1 MSAVRARASRSARRT
16 APKLVALP
24 SKARTARSRAGVIG
38 LVLGLAAPALMLA
51 PQAAAASGRT
61 YSAAI
66 SPAAVKSGGSATF
79 TVTIT
84 NNSALGSLFA
94 MKTATITV
102 PGAFAVGSVGP
113 ASPASWTLSR
123 SGQKITLQSGLLL
136 PGRSVSVPIT
146 ATAPGSTGGFT
157 WTTSSSGALGPFT
170 RIGPDP
176 SVTVAQSVA
185 VVVCNP
191 NAPCVSPTLS
201 AGASPTAL
209 ATDAQVTAQS
219 GPQADQLSVVLPD
232 PTAAPLLCQQT
243 GGNFG
248 QIVTWNVT
256 SRTSTL
262 SYTVHPTDP
271 NYTYDLGD
279 TCFGSTKQF
288 PGAAQNPANANEWEG
303 SLPFCKAQTDFG
315 PQTNPPPC
323 VESIV
328 STPFDSDNDG
338 DPGDT
343 TGDDIPIV
351 TVTVD
356 APQGDPKFTG

>member
-1 MSAVRARASRSARRT
+1 MFIARARAPRSART
-16 APKLVALP
+16 TTPKRFAFL
-24 SKARTARSRAGVIG
+24 SRARAATSRVATIGV
-38 LVLGLAAPALMLA
+38 LVGLAAPVLMLA
-51 PQAAAASGRT
+51 PPATAAAGRT
-61 YSAAI
+61 YSATI
-66 SPAAVKSGGSATF
+66 SPAAVKIGGSATF

-84 NNSALGSLFA
+84 NNSVLGSLFGI
-94 MKTATITV
+94 KTATVTV
-102 PGAFAVGSVGP
+102 PSVFTIKTVGP
-113 ASPASWTLSR
+113 ASPSSWTVSR
-123 SGQKITLQSGLLL
+123 SGQQVTIRSGLLL
-136 PGRSVSVPIT
+136 PGGSVSVPIT
-146 ATAPGSTGGFT
+146 ATAAVTGGFT
-157 WTTSSSGALGPFT
+157 WATSSSGALGPSI

-176 SVTVAQSVA
+176 SVTVAQSAA
-185 VVVCNP
+185 VVLCNA
-191 NAPCVSPTLS
+191 NTPCVSPALS

-219 GPQADQLSVVLPD
+219 GPQADALTVVLPD
-232 PTAAPLLCQQT
+232 PTAAPLLCQHT
-243 GGNFG
+243 DGTFG

-262 SYTVHPTDP
+262 SYTVHPTNP

-288 PGAAQNPANANEWEG
+288 PGAAQNPANGNEWEG
-303 SLPFCKAQTDFG
+303 SLPSCTVQTDFG
-315 PQTNPPPC
+315 SQTTPPPC

-343 TGDDIPIV
+343 TSGDDIPIV

>member
-1 MSAVRARASRSARRT
+1 MSRST
-16 APKLVALP
+16 
-24 SKARTARSRAGVIG
+24 RSRAATIGV
-38 LVLGLAAPALMLA
+38 LVGLATPALMLA
-51 PQAAAASGRT
+51 PQAAAAAGRT
-61 YSAAI
+61 YSAKI
-66 SPAAVKSGGSATF
+66 SPTAVKTGGTATF

-84 NNSALGSLFA
+84 NNSALGSLVGI
-94 MKTATITV
+94 KTATITV
-102 PGAFAVGSVGP
+102 PSAFTINSVGP
-113 ASPASWTLSR
+113 ASPSSWTVSR
-123 SGQKITLQSGLLL
+123 SGQKVTIQSGLLL
-136 PGRSVSVPIT
+136 PGGSVSVPIT
-146 ATAPGSTGGFT
+146 ATAPATTGGFT
-157 WTTSSSGALGPFT
+157 WATSSSGALGPFT

-185 VVVCNP
+185 VVVCNA
-191 NAPCVSPTLS
+191 NTPCVSPTLS

-219 GPQADQLSVVLPD
+219 GPQPDLLTVVLPD
-232 PTAAPLLCQQT
+232 PTAAPMLCQQT
-243 GGNFG
+243 NGTFG

-262 SYTVHPTDP
+262 LYTVHPTDP

-279 TCFGSTKQF
+279 TCFGSTQQF
-288 PGAAQNPANANEWEG
+288 PGAVQNPANGNEWEG
-303 SLPFCKAQTDFG
+303 TLPFCSVSSDFG

-338 DPGDT
+338 DPADTT
-343 TGDDIPIV
+343 TGDDIPVV